1 MVMRSDC
8 GFVGEKNLCRERCTC
23 SKLWL
28 AVEEVSLVHTDWALL
43 TLEKGSGKLW
53 ELHRRQ
59 LGVEERNV
67 VVSLGFLIAKRP
79 ESSPCSTNTY
89 LLTSTF

>member
-28 AVEEVSLVHTDWALL
+28 IVEEVSLVHTDWALL
-43 TLEKGSGKLW
+43 TLGRDLEIFGSYIEDNLVLK
-53 ELHRRQ
+53 
-59 LGVEERNV
+59 
-67 VVSLGFLIAKRP
+67 
-79 ESSPCSTNTY
+79 
-89 LLTSTF
+89 